1 MANQEREPE
10 DSGPASNKETAS
22 EAKQN
27 EPGTFKT
34 PSFVIPSKK
43 KVQSA
48 TGAAEIFKGPEI
60 QSRAGTGL
68 ACGKEEVKKE
78 KSHADSENKTEVK
91 VKPDFDTTERVDD
104 FWQKA
109 PPKKTAVLS
118 PAEQLSQKQTAIP
131 YKEPSWST
139 LCEEEQFALE
149 VIKNGAIIDNID
161 LKPKAFHVIGRLP
174 SCDIPMEHPSLSRH
188 HAVLQYSSGNSE
200 QYPKGWYLYDLDS
213 THGTWINKNKVPSQK
228 YHRIRVDYVLKF
240 GGSSRYFV

>member
-1 MANQEREPE
+1 MENHEREPE
-10 DSGPASNKETAS
+10 GCGPESNKETTAS

-27 EPGTFKT
+27 ESGTFKT
-34 PSFVIPSKK
+34 PSFIIPSKK

-48 TGAAEIFKGPEI
+48 AGTAEMFKGPEI

-68 ACGKEEVKKE
+68 SGSKEEVMKE
-78 KSHADSENKTEVK
+78 KSHADSENKTEVN
-91 VKPDFDTTERVDD
+91 PDFDKIERVDE
-104 FWQKA
+104 FLQKA

-139 LCEEEQFALE
+139 VCEEQFALE

-161 LKPKAFHVIGRLP
+161 LTPKAFHVIGRLP

-188 HAVLQYSSGNSE
+188 HAVLQYSNGNSE

-228 YHRIRVDYVLKF
+228 HHRIRVDYVLKF
-240 GGSSRYFV
+240 GGSSR